1 MQVKNEKLKKLF
13 FKNFAK
19 QSTLT
24 EIIFHF
30 DQILQVALATYIELP
45 FGDEFTFCQ
54 GSVCP
59 PLP

>member
-1 MQVKNEKLKKLF
+1 MLVKNEKLKTLF
-13 FKNFAK
+13 LKNFAK

-24 EIIFHF
+24 EIIFCF
-30 DQILQVALATYIELP
+30 DQILQVALAAHSELP
-45 FGDEFTFCQ
+45 SRDEFTFCQ